1 MFFKMVNHS
10 LIFGIVNKI
19 VTNHAMVKV
28 AVRIKEAP
36 GSDGP
41 ANYKMVTRKNTAY
54 STKEES
60 FQRSMI
66 LIYHHVTI
74 LERALFLLPPSL

>member
-10 LIFGIVNKI
+10 LIFGIANKI

-28 AVRIKEAP
+28 AVRMEEAP

-41 ANYKMVTRKNTAY
+41 AN
-54 STKEES
+54 
-60 FQRSMI
+60 
-66 LIYHHVTI
+66 
-74 LERALFLLPPSL
+74 